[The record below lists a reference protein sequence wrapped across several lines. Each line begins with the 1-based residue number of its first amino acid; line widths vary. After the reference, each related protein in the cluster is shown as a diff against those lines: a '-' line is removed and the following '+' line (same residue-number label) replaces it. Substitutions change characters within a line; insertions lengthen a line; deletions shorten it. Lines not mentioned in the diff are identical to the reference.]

1 MASNSASVVWFL
13 LEFLSAMN
21 VLLAAA
27 ADCPVL
33 GAFPLLNVPEM
44 FRFFLASPL

>member
-1 MASNSASVVWFL
+1 
-13 LEFLSAMN
+13 MN